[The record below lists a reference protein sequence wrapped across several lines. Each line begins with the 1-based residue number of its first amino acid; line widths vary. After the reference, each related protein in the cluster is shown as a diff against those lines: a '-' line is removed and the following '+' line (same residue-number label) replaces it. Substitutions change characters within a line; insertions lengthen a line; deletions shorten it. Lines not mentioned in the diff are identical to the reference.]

1 MSQCPVVFLCC
12 LDCFAKTRNPWEK
25 LISAL
30 NCVEEVT
37 ISYKLWTEMSRKRI
51 SENTNNYVELKM
63 LNTECKNDCNRSEL
77 KGIGE
82 GKVNGVGT
90 ARGEQ
95 WQLDREEQ
103 DRNGK
108 QKLSGKG
115 QRRKVGVR
123 GGLLLWEAEEL
134 QIRRSK
140 DANECRGGR

>member
-1 MSQCPVVFLCC
+1 
-12 LDCFAKTRNPWEK
+12 
-25 LISAL
+25 
-30 NCVEEVT
+30 
-37 ISYKLWTEMSRKRI
+37 MSRKRI

-123 GGLLLWEAEEL
+123 GGLLL
-134 QIRRSK
+134 
-140 DANECRGGR
+140 